1 MSWSN
6 AARSLLGRC
15 HLSRWLP
22 ALLLT
27 SFAMSASAQDP
38 GVIMTGS
45 SRGPNLLEDP
55 FQISLGTYIVSADTT
70 IRLDATNEDT
80 GTTVDWD
87 RVVGGGDAN
96 RFRLDGAWRFA
107 DRHKVRAMWFD
118 FSRSRTEALDREI
131 EWGDEVFPV
140 SVEATAKTQFSIY
153 EVAYEYAF
161 LKRETLELTGTAG
174 IHWTQY
180 KATLSATVNGASGTR
195 EASDSAKLNAPLPV
209 VGVRGLWRI
218 HRNFWLDGAAQYFAL
233 QYDIYDGSIL
243 DTRIGVL
250 WQPNKWLGIGLG
262 YNRFDV
268 DVELDDNDFRGKLEW
283 VYDGPQLFYNVSF

>member
-1 MSWSN
+1 MS
-6 AARSLLGRC
+6 
-15 HLSRWLP
+15 
-22 ALLLT
+22 T
-27 SFAMSASAQDP
+27 SAQ
-38 GVIMTGS
+38 GQEVILDGS

-55 FQISLGTYIVSADTT
+55 FQVSLGTYIVSSDTT
-70 IRLDATNEDT
+70 IRLDATNDDT

-87 RVVGGGDAN
+87 RVVGGGDAS
-96 RFRLDGAWRFA
+96 RFRLEGAWRFGE
-107 DRHKVRAMWFD
+107 RHKLRAMWFD
-118 FSRSRTEALDREI
+118 FSRSKTRTTDREI

-140 SVEATAKTQFSIY
+140 STEATAKTQFSIY

-161 LKRETLELTGTAG
+161 LRRQNLELTASGG

-180 KATLSATVNGASGTR
+180 KAKLSATLDGGVSGSR
-195 EASDSAKLNAPLPV
+195 EASDSAKLDAPLPV

-218 HRNFWLDGAAQYFAL
+218 HRNFWLDGAVQYFAL
-233 QYDIYDGSIL
+233 QYDIYDGRIL

-250 WQPNKWLGIGLG
+250 WQPSKWVGIGLG

-268 DVELDDNDFRGKLEW
+268 DVDLDDNDFRGKLEW

>member
-1 MSWSN
+1 
-6 AARSLLGRC
+6 
-15 HLSRWLP
+15 
-22 ALLLT
+22 LT
-27 SFAMSASAQDP
+27 SLAMSAPAAGQEVMMS
-38 GVIMTGS
+38 GS
-45 SRGPNLLEDP
+45 SKGPNLLEDA
-55 FQISLGTYIVSADTT
+55 FQVSLGTYIVSADTT

-87 RVVGGGDAN
+87 RVVGGGDAS
-96 RFRLDGAWRFA
+96 RFRLDGAWRFG
-107 DRHKVRAMWFD
+107 DRHKLRAMWFD
-118 FSRSRTEALDREI
+118 FSRSRTETLDREI

-140 SVEATAKTQFSIY
+140 SAEATAKTRFSIY

-180 KATLSATVNGASGTR
+180 KAELSATLNGASGTR

-218 HRNFWLDGAAQYFAL
+218 HRNFWLDGAVQYFAL
-233 QYDIYDGSIL
+233 QYDVYDGSIL

-250 WQPNKWLGIGLG
+250 WQPSKWVGIGLG

-268 DVELDDNDFRGKLEW
+268 DVDLDDNDFQGKFEW

>member
-1 MSWSN
+1 
-6 AARSLLGRC
+6 
-15 HLSRWLP
+15 
-22 ALLLT
+22 
-27 SFAMSASAQDP
+27 MSASAQEP
-38 GVIMTGS
+38 GVIMSGS

-55 FQISLGTYIVSADTT
+55 FQVSLGTYIVSANTT

-87 RVVGGGDAN
+87 RVVGGGDAS
-96 RFRLDGAWRFA
+96 RFRLEGAWRFGE
-107 DRHKVRAMWFD
+107 RHKLRAMWFD
-118 FSRSRTEALDREI
+118 YSRSRTEALDREI
-131 EWGDEVFPV
+131 EWGDEVVPL
-140 SVEATAKTQFSIY
+140 SAEATAKTQFSIY

-180 KATLSATVNGASGTR
+180 KAELSATVNGASGTR

-218 HRNFWLDGAAQYFAL
+218 HRNFWLDGAVQYFAL

-243 DTRIGVL
+243 DARIAVL
-250 WQPNKWLGIGLG
+250 WQPSKWVGIGLG

-268 DVELDDNDFRGKLEW
+268 DVDLDDNDFRGSLDW
-283 VYDGPQLFYNVSF
+283 VYDGPQLFYQVSF

>member
-6 AARSLLGRC
+6 ASRSVLGRC
-15 HLSRWLP
+15 HLGRWLP

-27 SFAMSASAQDP
+27 SFAMSAWAEGQDLM
-38 GVIMTGS
+38 IDA
-45 SRGPNLLEDP
+45 SRGPNLLEDA
-55 FQISLGTYIVSADTT
+55 FQVSLGTYIVSADTT

-80 GTTVDWD
+80 GTSVDWD
-87 RVVGGGDAN
+87 RVVGGGDAS
-96 RFRLDGAWRFA
+96 RFRLEGAWRFGE
-107 DRHKVRAMWFD
+107 RHKLRAMWFD
-118 FSRSRTEALDREI
+118 YSRSRTEALDREI

-140 SVEATAKTQFSIY
+140 SAEATAKTQFSIY

-180 KATLSATVNGASGTR
+180 KATLSATVNGVSGTR
-195 EASDSAKLNAPLPV
+195 EASDSAKLDAPLPV

-218 HRNFWLDGAAQYFAL
+218 HNNFWLDGAVQYFAL

-243 DTRIGVL
+243 DSRIGVL
-250 WQPNKWLGIGLG
+250 WQPSKWVGIGLG

-268 DVELDDNDFRGKLEW
+268 DVDLDDNDFRGKFEW